1 MARKTYIPTLIHLV
15 TTICRYTTR
24 YNLILRDFLPPSSIP
39 AFEALTAA
47 CSAFLTAVGEPPQG
61 G

>member
-1 MARKTYIPTLIHLV
+1 MARKTYLPTLVMLV

-24 YNLILRDFLPPSSIP
+24 YNLIIREFIPEEAIP
-39 AFEALTAA
+39 AYEALVAA
-47 CSAFLTAVGEPPQG
+47 CTAFLGAVGQLPSG